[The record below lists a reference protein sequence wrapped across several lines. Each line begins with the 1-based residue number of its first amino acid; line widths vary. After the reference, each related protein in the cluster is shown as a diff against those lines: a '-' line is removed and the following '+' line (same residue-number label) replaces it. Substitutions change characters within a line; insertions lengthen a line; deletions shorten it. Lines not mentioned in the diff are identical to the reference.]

1 MIKLYLRLLHQEKNY
16 EPNHYRLFISLIF
29 KSKSIW
35 TYKQIKPMF
44 YTKMYLI
51 YREDSQYTL
60 EYFVECDDKFFI
72 DFLYVDR

>member
-1 MIKLYLRLLHQEKNY
+1 
-16 EPNHYRLFISLIF
+16 
-29 KSKSIW
+29 
-35 TYKQIKPMF
+35 MF